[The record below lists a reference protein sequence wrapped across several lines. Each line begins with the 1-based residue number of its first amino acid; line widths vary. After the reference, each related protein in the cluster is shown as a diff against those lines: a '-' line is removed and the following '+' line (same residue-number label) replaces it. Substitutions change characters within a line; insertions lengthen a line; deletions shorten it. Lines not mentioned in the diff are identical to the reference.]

1 MTWLYIA
8 LGGAAG
14 AALRHAATLLLAP
27 LTLRAGWPL
36 AVLLINLLGSLLLGL
51 LLALVGRGALS
62 DAARLALGSGL
73 LGGFTTFSTFSVDL
87 DTLLARGAYAE
98 TALYL
103 GLSVGGGVLAAA
115 LGRWLALGL
124 LARG

>member
-14 AALRHAATLLLAP
+14 AVLRHAAGLLLAP

-36 AVLLINLLGSLLLGL
+36 SVVLINVLGAFLMGL
-51 LLALVGRGALS
+51 LLTLVGRGLLP
-62 DAARLALGSGL
+62 DAARLALGTGL

-87 DTLLARGAYAE
+87 DQLLTRGAYGEA
-98 TALYL
+98 ALYV
-103 GLSVGGGVLAAA
+103 GLSVGGGLMAAVLGRVLAQQ
-115 LGRWLALGL
+115 L
-124 LARG
+124 

>member
-14 AALRHAATLLLAP
+14 ASLRHAATLLLAP

-36 AVLLINLLGSLLLGL
+36 GVLLINLLGSLLLGL
-51 LLALVGRGALS
+51 LLGLVGRGVLPE
-62 DAARLALGSGL
+62 AARLALGTGL

-87 DTLLARGAYAE
+87 DQLLARGAYGEA
-98 TALYL
+98 ALYL
-103 GLSVGGGVLAAA
+103 GFSVGGGVLAAVV
-115 LGRWLALGL
+115 GRL
-124 LARG
+124 LAQQL